1 MRPARI
7 RWVVAPLLLCANAVS
22 AHAQRVLSQPERV
35 ISVSKG
41 ASALLTNPLP
51 IQRLSV
57 GDPGI
62 AEALV
67 LSPREVLING
77 KGLGTTTLFLWDSV
91 SSVKVYS
98 IEVTAD
104 APGLERYLRALM
116 PQENIEVS
124 ASGNS
129 VTLSGTVKDPN
140 SVVRAVDVAKL
151 SGAQVIDNLV
161 APPAVQVMLKVR
173 FAEVNR
179 TAARKLASQ
188 LRTLNPQDLNVSG
201 DWSGSTS
208 PDGLIQ
214 FLLSSAN
221 ANIQAFIQAA
231 KSKGIFRTLAE
242 PTLMALPGKEAYFLA
257 GGRFPFPTIQS
268 GGGVGF
274 QGITIVFEEF
284 GVKLRF
290 TPNITRSGAIRLK
303 LEPEVSSLDFA
314 NGLVISGFQIPTILT
329 RKASTEVELREG
341 QFLVIAG
348 LLDNSLTDNATKIPI
363 LGDIPILGM
372 LFRSK
377 DVQQRRSELLV
388 MISPKLVMASDTAST
403 LPTGE
408 PATWKWD
415 GSLKGPV
422 LQSTEQQQQRK

>member
-1 MRPARI
+1 MPRPRLHWAI
-7 RWVVAPLLLCANAVS
+7 VPVLLCANTVPAK
-22 AHAQRVLSQPERV
+22 AQRLLTQPERV

-41 ASALLTNPLP
+41 ASALLLNPLP
-51 IQRLSV
+51 IQRLSI
-57 GDPGI
+57 GEPGI

-67 LSPREVLING
+67 LSPKELLING
-77 KGLGTTTLFLWDSV
+77 KALGTTTLFLWDSV
-91 SSVKVYS
+91 SQVKVYS

-104 APGLERYLRALM
+104 APALQRYLRALL
-116 PQENIEVS
+116 PQEDIEVS

-129 VTLSGTVKDPN
+129 VTLSGSVKDPN
-140 SVVRAVDVAKL
+140 SVVRAMDVAKL
-151 SGAQVIDNLV
+151 TGAQVIDNLV

-179 TAARKLASQ
+179 TAARELASQ
-188 LRTLNPQDLNVSG
+188 LNTLNPQDLNAAE

-214 FLLSSAN
+214 FLLSGTN
-221 ANIQAFIQAA
+221 TNVQAFIQAA
-231 KSKGIFRTLAE
+231 KSKGIFRSLAE
-242 PTLMALPGKEAYFLA
+242 PTLMTLPGKEAYFLA

-268 GGGVGF
+268 GGAQGF

-290 TPNITRSGAIRLK
+290 TPTITRSGAIRLK

-314 NGLVISGFQIPTILT
+314 NGLTISGFEIPTILT
-329 RKASTEVELREG
+329 RRASTEVELREN

-348 LLDNSLTDNATKIPI
+348 LLDNSLTDNVTKIPI
-363 LGDIPILGM
+363 LGDIPILGAF
-372 LFRSK
+372 FRSK

-388 MISPKLVMASDTAST
+388 LISPSLVLASDTAVA

-415 GSLKGPV
+415 GSLKGAIPQNT
-422 LQSTEQQQQRK
+422 QSK